1 MLKVVTRLEHDKTVC
16 AGSFPYTSI
25 SILLLFL
32 MIKGSKS
39 GIRVFTP
46 VSKVNLMVG
55 DLLLSSVK
63 DALISHFPV
72 WKMAQASSTL
82 CP

>member
-1 MLKVVTRLEHDKTVC
+1 
-16 AGSFPYTSI
+16 
-25 SILLLFL
+25 

-72 WKMAQASSTL
+72 
-82 CP
+82 